1 MLYKKKDTSFF
12 ENAIEKEKDEIAD
25 LKEKGTKKILKWYDF
40 GSLSLRSEIKRRPA
54 QYFFLFISTFLGSVV
69 TSTFAL
75 LGVGG
80 NLLATFAPHP
90 APKVSAVQEVRVS
103 QKSMKYDPLLLA
115 SKLKKNDTDIEVI
128 DIRSAADYQ
137 KGHITTAINVP
148 VYESKMVTKSGD
160 LDVDAVKAAFSNYIG
175 TTKVMVIYAQNS
187 YSTLTNDV
195 AAVVANGDKEA
206 KALAVGWEEWRILHV
221 K

>member
-12 ENAIEKEKDEIAD
+12 ENTVVKEKDEISE
-25 LKEKGTKKILKWYDF
+25 LKERGTKKILKWYDF
-40 GSLSLRSEIKRRPA
+40 GSLSLRAEIKRRPA

-80 NLLATFAPHP
+80 NLLATFVPHP
-90 APKVSAVQEVRVS
+90 APRVSAVQEVRIP
-103 QKSMKYDPLLLA
+103 QKTTKYDPLLLA

-128 DIRSAADYQ
+128 DIRSSADYQ
-137 KGHITTAINVP
+137 KGHIATAINVP
-148 VYESKMVTKSGD
+148 IYETELIAKNGD
-160 LDVDAVKAAFSNYIG
+160 LDTDEVK
-175 TTKVMVIYAQNS
+175 KVFNKYNSSSTLLIIYAQNS

-195 AAVVANGDKEA
+195 AAIVASQGIEA

>member
-1 MLYKKKDTSFF
+1 
-12 ENAIEKEKDEIAD
+12 
-25 LKEKGTKKILKWYDF
+25 
-40 GSLSLRSEIKRRPA
+40 
-54 QYFFLFISTFLGSVV
+54 
-69 TSTFAL
+69 
-75 LGVGG
+75 
-80 NLLATFAPHP
+80 
-90 APKVSAVQEVRVS
+90 
-103 QKSMKYDPLLLA
+103 
-115 SKLKKNDTDIEVI
+115 
-128 DIRSAADYQ
+128 
-137 KGHITTAINVP
+137 
-148 VYESKMVTKSGD
+148 MVTKSGD

>member
-1 MLYKKKDTSFF
+1 MLYRKKDTSFF
-12 ENAIEKEKDEIAD
+12 ENAVEKEKNEISE
-25 LKEKGTKKILKWYDF
+25 LKEKGAKKILKWYDF

-90 APKVSAVQEVRVS
+90 TPKVSAVQEVRVP
-103 QKSMKYDPLLLA
+103 QKSTKYDPLLLA

-137 KGHITTAINVP
+137 KGHIATAINVP
-148 VYESKMVTKSGD
+148 VYESEMITKNGD
-160 LDVDAVKAAFSNYIG
+160 LDAEAVKSAFSKYIS

-195 AAVVANGDKEA
+195 AAIVAGGGKEA